1 MSVPAGYNPRTLA
14 EYRAR
19 MRRTL
24 LSLAVTAVL
33 FAPLAACGGDD
44 AAASGCTPPTGELEV
59 GANDDLTFD
68 AEGYEA
74 DAGCI
79 DVTYTNDGSID
90 HTLLIKEKSGFK
102 LSVGD
107 TDSGTVDLPA
117 GSYVLFCDI
126 AGHEAAGMEAELVVT

>member
-14 EYRAR
+14 EYRAG

-44 AAASGCTPPTGELEV
+44 DAASGCTPPTDELEV

-102 LSVGD
+102 LAVGD

>member
-1 MSVPAGYNPRTLA
+1 MSVPAGCNPRTLA

-44 AAASGCTPPTGELEV
+44 DAASGCTPPTDELEV

-90 HTLLIKEKSGFK
+90 HTLLVKGESGFK
-102 LSVGD
+102 LAVGD